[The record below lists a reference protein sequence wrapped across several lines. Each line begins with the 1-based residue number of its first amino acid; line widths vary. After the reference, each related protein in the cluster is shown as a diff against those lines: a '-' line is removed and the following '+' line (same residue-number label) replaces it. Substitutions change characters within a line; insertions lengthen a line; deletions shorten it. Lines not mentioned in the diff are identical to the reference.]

1 MLRASRFL
9 KKGAG
14 TIARAPAA
22 SSSFAA
28 ALGIQRSSAYTHAHA
43 HAQTQA
49 QPQLRMYSYNN
60 GPDTSEKET
69 IVKLLYN
76 IGSKKEVE
84 QYLRHFSSVESQ
96 KFAVIKV
103 GGAVISDDLA
113 TLASALTFLNR
124 VGLYPI
130 VVHGA
135 GPQLNKR
142 LEAAN
147 IEARYEDGIRITDGP
162 TLAIAREVFASENRK
177 LVEAL
182 ERLGTRAR
190 PITGGVFVADYLN
203 REKYDRVGKIVRV
216 NREVVESSIRAGCL
230 PILTSLAETPEGQIL
245 NVNADIAA
253 GELARVLEPLK
264 IVYLNEKNGLYHG
277 TTGKR
282 IETIH
287 LDEEYE
293 DLLKEPWVRY
303 GTKLKLKEIKELLDT
318 LPRSSSVAIISA
330 EHLHKELFTHS
341 GAGTLIMRGHRLF
354 SEQDLASVD
363 SDRLRALLMAH
374 DPQIAS
380 GAATAA
386 SYWQHLAEL
395 KKEGGQYWIYGDE
408 PYQVAAVVTRKPGQT
423 ISSLDKFVCTK
434 AAVLGNITDNAW
446 KLIARDHPQLIWSV
460 PRTDDNLSWHF
471 ERADG
476 SWSVGDDIVFWN
488 GVEDWKQISD
498 LIASKSKEKPVSSSS
513 KNAAGAAASPTGARA
528 YSTAARRPLMSA
540 SSVFSAGARRSY
552 STPAAGTKA
561 AASAGSG
568 VPLRVSLVGARGFT
582 GRELIRLIDS
592 HPRFELA
599 YVSSRE
605 LEGKPVSNYT
615 KAAINHVNLSA
626 QQVGELARDGRSNV
640 DVWILALP
648 NKVAAPF
655 VAALDSATAALPVNQ
670 QPVIVDLSAD
680 YRFDKT
686 GQWAYGLPELHRSS
700 LLANST
706 GRISNPGCY
715 ATGSQLGLAPLLP
728 FLDSTRLPSIFG
740 VSGYS
745 GAGTKPSPKNNP
757 EFLRDNL
764 IPYAPVSHIHEREI
778 GHSLTRLTKPGYPFS
793 MANPLLVQFSPH
805 VASFFQGIALT
816 LHVPLRMSMNA
827 KDMYDV
833 FAEFYSTERLVHV
846 TESAPLVRDNAG
858 KHYAVV
864 GGFAVPPVDGNGE
877 QGSAGLAGRRVVL
890 NVTLDNLLKG
900 AATQA
905 VQNMNIAAG
914 IDEYTGIPVQDKP
927 DMSLA

>member
-1 MLRASRFL
+1 MIRASRFL

-14 TIARAPAA
+14 AISRIPAA
-22 SSSFAA
+22 A
-28 ALGIQRSSAYTHAHA
+28 SAFGHQHQNIGSARLY
-43 HAQTQA
+43 QT
-49 QPQLRMYSYNN
+49 

-190 PITGGVFVADYLN
+190 PITGGVFVADYLDK
-203 REKYDRVGKIVRV
+203 EKYDRVGKIVRV

-282 IETIH
+282 IEVIH

-354 SEQDLASVD
+354 SEQDLSKVD
-363 SDRLRALLMAH
+363 SDRLRALLLEQ
-374 DPQIAS
+374 DPAIKS
-380 GAATAA
+380 GESTAA
-386 SYWQHLAEL
+386 SYWQELAEL
-395 KKEGGQYWIYGDE
+395 KKQGGQYWLYGDE
-408 PYQVAAVVTRKPGQT
+408 PYQVAAVVTRKPNQS
-423 ISSLDKFVCTK
+423 ISVLEKFVATHS
-434 AAVLGNITDNAW
+434 AVLNNITDNAW
-446 KLIARDHPQLIWSV
+446 KLIARDHPQLVWRV
-460 PRTDDNLSWHF
+460 PHTDDNLSWHF

-476 SWSVGDDIVFWN
+476 SWAVGEDIVFWYGIEN
-488 GVEDWKQISD
+488 WKEISD
-498 LIASKSKEKPVSSSS
+498 AVATKRG
-513 KNAAGAAASPTGARA
+513 AGSAAAPAPAAPSGARA
-528 YSTAARRPLMSA
+528 YSTMARRLAVRNAAPST
-540 SSVFSAGARRSY
+540 RRSY
-552 STPAAGTKA
+552 TTSSSAAG
-561 AASAGSG
+561 S
-568 VPLRVSLVGARGFT
+568 PLRVGLIGARGYT
-582 GRELIRLIDS
+582 GRELIRLIDG

-605 LEGKPVSNYT
+605 LAGKPVPNYA
-615 KAAINHVNLSA
+615 KAQIDHVNLSA
-626 QQVGELARDGRSNV
+626 QEVGEIAKAGRENV

-648 NKVAAPF
+648 NGVAAPF
-655 VAALDSATAALPVNQ
+655 VSAIDTATTSLAADQ
-670 QPVIVDLSAD
+670 QPVVVDLSAD
-680 YRFDKT
+680 YRFDAT
-686 GQWAYGLPELHRSS
+686 GRWAYGLPELRRSE
-700 LLANST
+700 LVGPTT
-706 GRISNPGCY
+706 GRIANPGCY
-715 ATGSQLGLAPLLP
+715 ATGSQLGIAPLLP
-728 FLDSTRLPSIFG
+728 YLDATRLPSVFG

-745 GAGTKPSPKNNP
+745 GAGTKPSPKNDP
-757 EFLRDNL
+757 AFLSDNL
-764 IPYAPVSHIHEREI
+764 IPYAPVNHIHEREI
-778 GHSLTRLTKPGYPFS
+778 GHSLTHTTKPEYPFNS
-793 MANPLLVQFSPH
+793 ANPLRVQFTPH
-805 VASFFQGIALT
+805 VAPFFQGIGLT
-816 LHVPLRMSMNA
+816 LHIPLRLSITA
-827 KDMYDV
+827 KDV
-833 FAEFYSTERLVHV
+833 HEIFKEFYHGERLVHV

-864 GGFAVPPVDGNGE
+864 GGFAVPPQSDDT
-877 QGSAGLAGRRVVL
+877 GSASLAERRVVL

-905 VQNMNIAAG
+905 IQNMNIAVG
-914 IDEYTGIPVQDKP
+914 IDEYTGIPIQEQP
-927 DMSLA
+927 TISLS

>member
-1 MLRASRFL
+1 MIRAGRLLKNGTGIMSR
-9 KKGAG
+9 
-14 TIARAPAA
+14 IARPALTV
-22 SSSFAA
+22 SRSV
-28 ALGIQRSSAYTHAHA
+28 QRCLYQS
-43 HAQTQA
+43 
-49 QPQLRMYSYNN
+49 
-60 GPDTSEKET
+60 GPDSSEKET

-84 QYLRHFSSVESQ
+84 QYLGHFSSVESQ

-142 LEAAN
+142 LEAAG

-190 PITGGVFVADYLN
+190 PITSGVFVADYLN
-203 REKYDRVGKIVRV
+203 QEKYDRVGKIVRV
-216 NREVVESSIRAGCL
+216 NRDVVESSIRAGCL

-354 SEQDLASVD
+354 SEQDLGSVD
-363 SDRLRALLMAH
+363 SDRLRALLLEL
-374 DPQIAS
+374 DPSISS
-380 GAATAA
+380 GRDSAA
-386 SYWQHLAEL
+386 SYWQKLAQL
-395 KKEGGQYWIYGDE
+395 KADGGQYWIYGDE
-408 PYQVAAVVTRKPGQT
+408 PYQVAAVVTRAAGQ
-423 ISSLDKFVCTK
+423 SVSVLEKFVATK

-446 KLIARDHPQLIWSV
+446 KLIARDHPQLVWTV
-460 PRTDDNLSWHF
+460 ARGDDNLAWHF

-476 SWSVGDDIVFWN
+476 SWAVGEDIVFWY
-488 GVEDWKQISD
+488 GIEDWTQIAP
-498 LIASKSKEKPVSSSS
+498 LVNAKPSKPAVSSKPAMPSGP
-513 KNAAGAAASPTGARA
+513 AGSRG
-528 YSTAARRPLMSA
+528 YSTMARRGHIGRRGYATA
-540 SSVFSAGARRSY
+540 S
-552 STPAAGTKA
+552 
-561 AASAGSG
+561 GS
-568 VPLRVSLVGARGFT
+568 PLRVGLIGARGFT
-582 GRELIRLIDS
+582 GRELIKLIDG

-605 LEGKPVSNYT
+605 LAGQPVPGYAKSPLD
-615 KAAINHVNLSA
+615 HVSLSA
-626 QQVGELARDGRSNV
+626 AEVGAIARAGRQAV

-648 NKVAAPF
+648 NGVAAPF
-655 VAALDSATAALPVNQ
+655 VDAIDAATSGVSSAE
-670 QPVIVDLSAD
+670 QPIVVDLSAD
-680 YRFDKT
+680 YRFDAT
-686 GQWAYGLPELHRSS
+686 GRWAYGLPELHRKD
-700 LLANST
+700 LVGWNA
-706 GRISNPGCY
+706 GRIANPGCY

-728 FLDSTRLPSIFG
+728 YMDVARLPSVFG

-745 GAGTKPSPKNNP
+745 GAGTKPSPKNDP
-757 EFLRDNL
+757 AFLADNL
-764 IPYAPVSHIHEREI
+764 IPYAPVNHIHEREI
-778 GHSLTRLTKPGYPFS
+778 GHSLTRI
-793 MANPLLVQFSPH
+793 ANPRALDSPVMVQFTPH
-805 VASFFQGIALT
+805 VASFFQGIGLT
-816 LHVPLRMSMNA
+816 LHVPLRQSMSA
-827 KDMYDV
+827 KDVHEV
-833 FAEFYSTERLVHV
+833 FREFYSGEKLVHV
-846 TESAPLVRDNAG
+846 TRDAPLVRDNAG
-858 KHYAVV
+858 QHYSVV
-864 GGFAVPPVDGNGE
+864 GGFAVPPVSGGE
-877 QGSAGLAGRRVVL
+877 TGSASLAARRVVL

-905 VQNMNIAAG
+905 IQNMNIAVG
-914 IDEYTGIPVQDKP
+914 IDEYTGIPAPEQP
-927 DMSLA
+927 TMSQS

>member
-1 MLRASRFL
+1 MLRATRFL

-14 TIARAPAA
+14 AITRISAT
-22 SSSFAA
+22 SKHV
-28 ALGIQRSSAYTHAHA
+28 LRSSA
-43 HAQTQA
+43 TQQRPYHQA
-49 QPQLRMYSYNN
+49 

-135 GPQLNKR
+135 GPQLNTR
-142 LEAAN
+142 LAAAN

-190 PITGGVFVADYLN
+190 PITGGVFVADYLDKD
-203 REKYDRVGKIVRV
+203 KYDRVGKIVKV

-264 IVYLNEKNGLYHG
+264 IVYLNEKNGLYNG
-277 TTGKR
+277 TTGKK

-287 LDEEYE
+287 LDEEYQ
-293 DLLKEPWVRY
+293 DLLKEPWVKY

-354 SEQDLASVD
+354 CEQDLAKVD
-363 SDRLRALLMAH
+363 SDRLRALFKEH
-374 DPQIAS
+374 DPAIAS
-380 GAATAA
+380 GETTAA
-386 SYWQHLAEL
+386 SYWQELAQT
-395 KKEGGQYWIYGDE
+395 KKSGGQYWVYGDE
-408 PYQVAAVVTRKPGQT
+408 PYQVAAVVVRKPGQT
-423 ISSLDKFVCTK
+423 VGVLDKFIATK
-434 AAVLGNITDNAW
+434 SALIT
-446 KLIARDHPQLIWSV
+446 RDHSKLVWRV
-460 PRTDDNLSWHF
+460 PRGDDNLSWHF

-476 SWSVGDDIVFWN
+476 SWAIGDEIVFWY
-488 GVEDWKQISD
+488 GIKDWS
-498 LIASKSKEKPVSSSS
+498 EVSSILGTAGPTA
-513 KNAAGAAASPTGARA
+513 AAGAAPQAKAPAGTRT
-528 YSTAARRPLMSA
+528 YSTMARRMAVRNAAP
-540 SSVFSAGARRSY
+540 SSRRSY
-552 STPAAGTKA
+552 ST
-561 AASAGSG
+561 ASPGS
-568 VPLRVSLVGARGFT
+568 PLRVGLIGARGYT

-592 HPRFELA
+592 HPRYELA

-605 LEGKPVSNYT
+605 LAGKPVPNYT
-615 KAAINHVNLSA
+615 KSQLDHVNLSA
-626 QQVGELARDGRSNV
+626 QQVGDIAKNGRSDV
-640 DVWILALP
+640 DVWVLALP
-648 NKVAAPF
+648 NGVASPF
-655 VAALDSATAALPVNQ
+655 VAAIDEATASLRADQ

-680 YRFDKT
+680 YRFDSSKR
-686 GQWAYGLPELHRSS
+686 WAYGLPELHREKLVGST
-700 LLANST
+700 T
-706 GRISNPGCY
+706 GRIANPGCY
-715 ATGSQLGLAPLLP
+715 ATGSQLGIAPLLP
-728 FLDSTRLPSIFG
+728 YLDPTRLPSVFG

-745 GAGTKPSPKNNP
+745 GAGTKPSPKNDP
-757 EFLRDNL
+757 AFLKDNL
-764 IPYAPVSHIHEREI
+764 IPYSPVNHIHEREI
-778 GHSLTRLTKPGYPFS
+778 GYSLTRAAKPEYPFNA
-793 MANPLLVQFSPH
+793 ANPLKVQFTPH
-805 VASFFQGIALT
+805 VASFFQGIGLT
-816 LHVPLRMSMNA
+816 LHVPLRLSITA
-827 KDMYDV
+827 KDV
-833 FAEFYSTERLVHV
+833 HELFKEFYRGERLVHV
-846 TESAPLVRDNAG
+846 TETAPLVRDNAE

-864 GGFAVPPVDGNGE
+864 GGFAVPPQSDGAA
-877 QGSAGLAGRRVVL
+877 GSVSLAERRVVV

-905 VQNMNIAAG
+905 IQNMNIALGLDEYAG
-914 IDEYTGIPVQDKP
+914 IPLQEEPAI
-927 DMSLA
+927 SLA

>member
-1 MLRASRFL
+1 MPAQRGPAYRPTPVDLRFSSALISPSRYDMSRSVQLTQPSLL
-9 KKGAG
+9 KRRDSALSRAPVSSTLPRGAG
-14 TIARAPAA
+14 VR
-22 SSSFAA
+22 
-28 ALGIQRSSAYTHAHA
+28 L
-43 HAQTQA
+43 
-49 QPQLRMYSYNN
+49 YSYQSR
-60 GPDTSEKET
+60 PDTSEKET

-216 NREVVESSIRAGCL
+216 NRDVVESSIRAGCL
-230 PILTSLAETPEGQIL
+230 PILTSLAETPDGQIL

-341 GAGTLIMRGHRLF
+341 GAGTMIMRGHRLF
-354 SEQDLASVD
+354 NEQDLAAVD
-363 SDRLRALLMAH
+363 SDRLRALLMEY
-374 DPQIAS
+374 DPSIAS
-380 GAATAA
+380 GETTAA
-386 SYWQHLAEL
+386 SYWQQLAAL
-395 KKEGGQYWIYGDE
+395 KKEGGKYWIYGDE
-408 PYQVAAVVTRKPGQT
+408 PYQVAAVVTRKPGQ
-423 ISSLDKFVCTK
+423 SVSVVDKFVASK

-446 KLIARDHPQLIWSV
+446 KLISRDHPQLVWSV

-476 SWSVGDDIVFWN
+476 SWGIGDNIVFWY
-488 GVEDWKQISD
+488 GVEDWKQISEM
-498 LIASKSKEKPVSSSS
+498 LSS
-513 KNAAGAAASPTGARA
+513 KYGAKDAAPASGAASTAAPTGTRA
-528 YSTAARRPLMSA
+528 YSTMARRNAVRNAAPAGRRGYSTA
-540 SSVFSAGARRSY
+540 SSSS
-552 STPAAGTKA
+552 
-561 AASAGSG
+561 GS
-568 VPLRVSLVGARGFT
+568 PLRVGLIGARGFT
-582 GRELIRLIDS
+582 GRELINLIDG

-605 LEGKPVSNYT
+605 LAGKPVPNYS
-615 KAAINHVNLSA
+615 KAQLDHVNLSA
-626 QQVGELARDGRSNV
+626 QEVGDLAKAGRQAV
-640 DVWILALP
+640 DVWIMALP
-648 NKVAAPF
+648 NNVAAPF
-655 VAALDSATAALPVNQ
+655 VAAIDSATAQLSAEQ
-670 QPVIVDLSAD
+670 QPVVVDLSAD
-680 YRFDKT
+680 YRFDAT
-686 GQWAYGLPELHRSS
+686 GRWAYGLPELHRSK
-700 LLANST
+700 LVNSTT
-706 GRISNPGCY
+706 GRIANPGCY
-715 ATGSQLGLAPLLP
+715 ATGSQLGIAPLLP
-728 FLDSTRLPSIFG
+728 FLDPTRLPSVFG

-745 GAGTKPSPKNNP
+745 GAGTKPSPKNDP
-757 EFLRDNL
+757 AFLQDNL
-764 IPYAPVSHIHEREI
+764 IPYAPVNHIHEREI
-778 GHSLTRLTKPGYPFS
+778 GHSLTRAAKPEYPFN
-793 MANPLLVQFSPH
+793 AGNPLRVQFTPH
-805 VASFFQGIALT
+805 VAPFFQGIGLT
-816 LHVPLRMSMNA
+816 LHVPLRQSMTV
-827 KDMYDV
+827 KDMAEI
-833 FAEFYSTERLVHV
+833 FKEFYQGERLVHV
-846 TESAPLVRDNAG
+846 AESAPLVRDNAG

-864 GGFAVPPVDGNGE
+864 GGFAVPPHSEGA
-877 QGSAGLAGRRVVL
+877 GSAELADRRAVL

-905 VQNMNIAAG
+905 IQNMNIAVG
-914 IDEYTGIPVQDKP
+914 IDEYTGIPTP
-927 DMSLA
+927 AEPTMSQC